1 MSEHLRKSMPQDDIE
16 VDQFLRQETYRT
28 RNWNEN
34 VLHVYPRTFN
44 EERPEGETHRG
55 IGSILGI
62 ISKLDWMQESGITA
76 IWLGP
81 IYASP
86 GLDGNYDISD
96 YYQVNPELGT
106 LDDVK
111 LLLDEAHRRDI
122 RVIFDLVPNHTSDQS
137 EWFKASYDVD
147 HPDHDKYEGYYIW
160 RDPIEGELPEGIVGA
175 DRLEE
180 LPEGLTVPNNWSSIF
195 SLPQIDRIR
204 EEYDGEIPDGITIP
218 AVTAWVWNKERQQFY
233 LAEFMKEQ
241 PTLNWDNPVVR
252 EEIKDVV
259 RFWLD
264 LGVDSFRVDVMNHI
278 GKDTEFR
285 DEDPAPTGQSLGEYN
300 PGVTNPHDQWEQ
312 KRLVS
317 HWPELGNYAADLL
330 SVLDEGAY
338 QGRNIR
344 LVFED
349 WMSALGDD
357 TRLDNLSPSQA
368 NVFNFEMLLNTN
380 REYWV
385 ARNIGKVVRNYYERM
400 SVLEG
405 AMPNQVTGNHDVD
418 TLRTRLGAAATA
430 RAAYL
435 MLAAMPGALYTWQGD
450 ILGRPNMIVPKDL
463 QKDGDIGKR
472 DGERIPIPWDGSP
485 QGGFSQAEPEKMWLP
500 AADPNVNQEDNL
512 ELQARDPNSPYR
524 MVREVLKRRLED
536 TALHEGE
543 INIRVLQTDNSDV
556 LAFARA
562 DPANKRRQVISLTN
576 FTQNTV
582 TVSVF
587 DAGQTRGKIT
597 LTSSSGRRRG
607 DEEVDFERPIT
618 LLPDESYLVDS
629 IA

>member
-1 MSEHLRKSMPQDDIE
+1 MSEFLRKSIPQDGVEAEDF
-16 VDQFLRQETYRT
+16 QGQETYRT

-44 EERPEGETHRG
+44 EERPEGEAHRG

-62 ISKLDWMQESGITA
+62 ISKLDWMQESGVTA

-111 LLLDEAHRRDI
+111 VLLDEAHRRDI

-137 EWFKASYDVD
+137 EWFKASCDVS
-147 HPDHDKYEGYYIW
+147 HPDHDKYEDYYVW
-160 RDPIEGELPEGIVGA
+160 LDPIEGELPEGIVGA
-175 DRLEE
+175 DRLRG

-195 SLPQIDRIR
+195 SLPQIDKIR

-218 AVTAWVWNKERQQFY
+218 AVTAWVWNKERKQFY

-241 PTLNWDNPVVR
+241 PTLNWSKPAVR

-259 RFWLD
+259 RFWLN

-285 DEDPAPTGQSLGEYN
+285 DEEPAPVGQGLGEYN
-300 PGVTNPHDQWEQ
+300 PGITNPHDQWEQ

-317 HWPELGNYAADLL
+317 HWPELGDYASDLL
-330 SVLDEGAY
+330 SVLDEDAY
-338 QGRNIR
+338 EGRNIR

-349 WMSALGDD
+349 WMSALGGD

-380 REYWV
+380 REHWV
-385 ARNIGKVVRNYYERM
+385 ARNIGRIVRDYYERM
-400 SVLEG
+400 GALEG

-418 TLRTRLGAAATA
+418 TLRTRLGAVATA
-430 RAAYL
+430 RAAHL
-435 MLAAMPGALYTWQGD
+435 MLAALPGALYTWQGD
-450 ILGRPNMIVPKDL
+450 MLGRSNIIVPKDL

-472 DGERIPIPWDGSP
+472 DGERVPIPWDGSP
-485 QGGFSQAEPEKMWLP
+485 QGGFSKAESEKMWLP
-500 AADPNVNQEDNL
+500 TADPSVNQDNNL

-524 MVREVLKRRLED
+524 MVKEVLRRRIED
-536 TALHEGE
+536 AALHGGD
-543 INIRVLQTDNSDV
+543 IRMLHTDNPDV

-562 DPANKRRQVISLTN
+562 DPTDKRRQIISLTN
-576 FTQNTV
+576 FMQDTV
-582 TVSVF
+582 TVSIL
-587 DAGQTRGKIT
+587 DAGQTRGRIT
-597 LTSSSGRRRG
+597 LTSSRGRQRG
-607 DEEVDFERPIT
+607 DEEVDFEQPIT
-618 LLPDESYLVDS
+618 LLPDESYLIDS